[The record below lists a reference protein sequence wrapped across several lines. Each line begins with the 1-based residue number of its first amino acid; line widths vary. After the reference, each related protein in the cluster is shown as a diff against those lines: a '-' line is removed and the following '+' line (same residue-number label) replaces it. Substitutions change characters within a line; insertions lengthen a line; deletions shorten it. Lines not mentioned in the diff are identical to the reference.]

1 MEIDTVGIG
10 ILGTGRIANAF
21 ATGLLNAEGVE
32 LCAVGSRSQASA
44 DEFALDFGCGGA
56 YDSYQAVAN
65 DSDVELVYVATP
77 HSLHCANSLMC
88 LDAGKH
94 VLCEKPFTI
103 NATEA
108 QQVVERARARGL
120 FLMEAMWTRYVP
132 AVVHLRELLAAGT
145 LGDVQLMVSG
155 GAYMPERDP
164 DAYLF
169 RPDLGG
175 GVLLDAGMY
184 MVSVASMIFGQ
195 PSRIQ
200 ASCEFGP
207 SGVDEHDGMVL
218 GHPSGALANF
228 YVSLRARKSPDVWLL
243 GDRANLHLHAP
254 IYCPQGMTLQPH
266 DGPAQELDFDF
277 PGNGYQFEAEEAA
290 RCIRAGE
297 LESPIMPL
305 DETLAIMRTL
315 DAIRAQFG
323 LRYPMEGK

>member
-1 MEIDTVGIG
+1 MTGDVVGVG
-10 ILGTGRIANAF
+10 ILGTGRIAGDF
-21 ATGLLNAEGVE
+21 ARGLAHANGAE
-32 LCAVGSRSQASA
+32 LRAVGSRSQDTA
-44 DEFALDFGCGGA
+44 DKFAAEFGCAGA
-56 YDSYQAVAN
+56 YDSYEAVAADPN
-65 DSDVELVYVATP
+65 VELVYVATP
-77 HSLHCANSLMC
+77 HSLHCENSLMS

-94 VLCEKPFTI
+94 VICEKPFTI

-108 QQVVERARARGL
+108 EKVVDRARDKER

-132 AVVHLRELLAAGT
+132 AVVHLRELLAKNS

-155 GAYMPERDP
+155 GGYIPKRDP

-184 MVSVASMIFGQ
+184 MVSMASMIFGQ

-207 SGVDEHDGMVL
+207 TRVDEHDVVVL
-218 GHPSGALANF
+218 GHRSGALADLH
-228 YVSLRARKSPDVWLL
+228 VSLRVRKSPDVLLL
-243 GDRANLHLHAP
+243 GDRGNLKLHAP
-254 IYCPQGMTLQPH
+254 IYCPRGMTIELHGEP
-266 DGPAQELDFDF
+266 GQEKDFDF

-290 RCIRAGE
+290 RCIREGKT
-297 LESPIMPL
+297 ESAIMPL

-315 DAIRAQFG
+315 DEIRDQFG
-323 LRYPMEGK
+323 LRYPMEG